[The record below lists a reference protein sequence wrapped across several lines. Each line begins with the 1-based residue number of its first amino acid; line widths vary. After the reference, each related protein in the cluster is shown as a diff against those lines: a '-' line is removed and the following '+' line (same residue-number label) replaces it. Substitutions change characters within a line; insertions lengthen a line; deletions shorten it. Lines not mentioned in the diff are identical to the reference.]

1 MYIYR
6 LILFTYKSS
15 VLHFSLSVI
24 LFLQEESPAK
34 QATLPAKQSAAIIQ
48 LSPSPTLQK
57 AKRLRASISTQTS
70 SKKAPCN
77 SVQNFAQNHVKSV
90 NLRWNQHHH
99 TPKVPSRGQFLQK
112 NPLSSAL
119 RISESV
125 SSACLSQHNPLQKT
139 SVQLGVKIR
148 PTSCKTLRTLRLN
161 QYHPRPN
168 LKKVKRLCSLCNPR
182 LKVELTK

>member
-1 MYIYR
+1 MYKNRI
-6 LILFTYKSS
+6 IINTIKSS

-24 LFLQEESPAK
+24 LCLQEESPAK

-48 LSPSPTLQK
+48 LSSSPTLQK

-70 SKKAPCN
+70 SKDLRETRCK
-77 SVQNFAQNHVKSV
+77 NFAQHHVKSV
-90 NLRWNQHHH
+90 NLRLNQHHH

-125 SSACLSQHNPLQKT
+125 TSAC
-139 SVQLGVKIR
+139 QL
-148 PTSCKTLRTLRLN
+148 
-161 QYHPRPN
+161 YHPISSSP
-168 LKKVKRLCSLCNPR
+168 SLPVSSSPSLLVSSSPSIPTIKPSSKNYANPP
-182 LKVELTK
+182 L